1 MPIMFRRALV
11 LVEVRWEER
20 VNRAV
25 HIADL
30 GVTPRV
36 QEAIGTRVAAVSYMV
51 SLVHRL
57 RIIVF
62 C

>member
-1 MPIMFRRALV
+1 MLQQLQQSCMLSVLRLMLVKFRTKLV

-30 GVTPRV
+30 GATPR
-36 QEAIGTRVAAVSYMV
+36 A
-51 SLVHRL
+51 
-57 RIIVF
+57 
-62 C
+62 